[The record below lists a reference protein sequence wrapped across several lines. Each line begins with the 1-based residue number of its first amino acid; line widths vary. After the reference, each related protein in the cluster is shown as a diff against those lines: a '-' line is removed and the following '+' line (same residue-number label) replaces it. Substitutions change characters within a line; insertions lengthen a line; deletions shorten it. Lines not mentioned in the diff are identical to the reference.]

1 MIQYS
6 TVQWKIWMCPDRVVS
21 LNREFQI
28 RSARFEREVMP
39 IGKGYKTLLESAL
52 PLGTKHIIVG

>member
-1 MIQYS
+1 
-6 TVQWKIWMCPDRVVS
+6 MCPDRVVS

-39 IGKGYKTLLESAL
+39 TGKSYKTLLESAL